1 MKVSIFRV
9 EQPRGGF
16 GPYSREF
23 ESVLGAMFTQHR
35 SGSHPGPVQD
45 DLLGHIDPEEHCGF
59 ATLEQLQEWFQGW
72 ERELAEA
79 GFVMVR
85 YSVPVHIVRY
95 GRTQAVF
102 RRGDH
107 FPVET
112 YPLGV

>member
-1 MKVSIFRV
+1 MKVSIYRV

-23 ESVLGAMFTQHR
+23 QGVLGAMFAQHR
-35 SGSHPGPVQD
+35 SGSHLGPQQD
-45 DLLGHIDPEEHCGF
+45 ALLGSIDPAEHCGF
-59 ATLEQLQEWFQGW
+59 ASREQLDEWFAGW
-72 ERELAEA
+72 HSTLAAA
-79 GFVMVR
+79 GFIVAR
-85 YSVPVHIVRY
+85 YSVPVHLVRY
-95 GRTQAVF
+95 GLTQAVF